1 MRKALIIMFL
11 LLTNGYSM
19 AQLQSLIEHDI
30 DDTASLQTCI
40 IRQINTNWNMVLQHR
55 PACDRIKFVN
65 VSRFYSGMADTSGSF
80 TRYNYLDV
88 PSDWYIM
95 DICICED
102 YAFFCGRTKGSG
114 THAIFGYLRINIS
127 SSPFIPAINVFNCF
141 DVQNISFL
149 DKIVGYRNSI
159 SNEFKVVS
167 IGEYQWNEGNYLM
180 SSEMVIECENIISS
194 SSPNIKYTDYN
205 QISKSIHEIVLTDN
219 YLALVGHS
227 STLDALCIWRCDPDN
242 VLVSTSINNY
252 YYFPAVNDV
261 LSVTHSTRLSDDKIA
276 VSYMKGGSTN
286 PSVYYRCV
294 RTINLSTMTMTHSQ
308 CINDGGKNAPIDL
321 AYNECNDEIVMME
334 TNNNAFTS
342 LLLLQAEPTG
352 SYVAKKIFSSFDM
365 IWSNL
370 GTFNNQYCMIAISG
384 KKWWIQDISAPV
396 SNNCIYKY
404 NHQME
409 LSSNIDTHANY
420 SSVLILQDNE
430 FPTPFPRIMVKN
442 KHTINDCY
450 SL

>member
-1 MRKALIIMFL
+1 
-11 LLTNGYSM
+11 
-19 AQLQSLIEHDI
+19 
-30 DDTASLQTCI
+30 
-40 IRQINTNWNMVLQHR
+40 
-55 PACDRIKFVN
+55 
-65 VSRFYSGMADTSGSF
+65 
-80 TRYNYLDV
+80 
-88 PSDWYIM
+88 
-95 DICICED
+95 
-102 YAFFCGRTKGSG
+102 
-114 THAIFGYLRINIS
+114 
-127 SSPFIPAINVFNCF
+127 
-141 DVQNISFL
+141 
-149 DKIVGYRNSI
+149 
-159 SNEFKVVS
+159 
-167 IGEYQWNEGNYLM
+167 
-180 SSEMVIECENIISS
+180 
-194 SSPNIKYTDYN
+194 
-205 QISKSIHEIVLTDN
+205 
-219 YLALVGHS
+219 
-227 STLDALCIWRCDPDN
+227 
-242 VLVSTSINNY
+242 
-252 YYFPAVNDV
+252 
-261 LSVTHSTRLSDDKIA
+261 
-276 VSYMKGGSTN
+276 MKGGSTN

-404 NHQME
+404 NHQMA
-409 LSSNIDTHANY
+409 LSDNISTLVDYSN
-420 SSVLILQDNE
+420 VLIRQTSILMASY
-430 FPTPFPRIMVKN
+430 PRLLIKN